1 MPMTAREAIRL
12 TKKMGGRFVR
22 HGASHDLCA
31 NAAGEEFPIPRHPGD
46 LSPGV
51 ERAIKEK
58 LGLL

>member
-1 MPMTAREAIRL
+1 
-12 TKKMGGRFVR
+12 MGGRYVR
-22 HGASHDLCA
+22 LERGDIFA

>member
-1 MPMTAREAIRL
+1 
-12 TKKMGGRFVR
+12 MGGRFIR
-22 HGASHDLCA
+22 HGAQHDIYA

-51 ERAIKEK
+51 ERSIKQK

>member
-12 TKKMGGRFVR
+12 TKKWAD
-22 HGASHDLCA
+22 ASSGTERDTTFSRTRLA
-31 NAAGEEFPIPRHPGD
+31 KEFPIPRHPGD

>member
-22 HGASHDLCA
+22 HGSETRRFRER
-31 NAAGEEFPIPRHPGD
+31 GWRRVPYPPHPGD

>member
-1 MPMTAREAIRL
+1 MPLTARQAVKL

-22 HGASHDLCA
+22 HGGNHDIYA
-31 NAAGEEFPIPRHPGD
+31 NAEGEEFPIPRHTGD

-51 ERAIKEK
+51 ERDIKDK